1 MEPTNKPPVGK
12 LAGNKAAQDPTVVEF
27 LPDADEI
34 ERRPLPRI
42 ARMTLHVL
50 LAALVSFILFATLSK
65 VDKVVVARGKL
76 ITPSSNIIVQPL
88 ETSIIQSINVQV
100 GQVVKKG
107 QVLAVLDATF
117 AGADQA
123 DLRNRL
129 NSLDTQSKNL
139 EAELGGAKNPSKPSA
154 DADTQL
160 QARLSI
166 ERQANYQAQL
176 TRLEETVARL
186 RASLETNRKDQQLLE
201 SRVQYLREMEAMQE
215 KLVAQQYG
223 ARANYLA
230 AQDKRLEVERDMLNS
245 KNREHEIKREL
256 AGASA
261 EKAAFEKSWRQKAM
275 EDLLSTTRDRN
286 SVTEQLQKADRR
298 NKLITLLAPSDAVVL
313 DIAKLSLGSII
324 KEAEPLFT
332 LVPLGTELE
341 AEVQID
347 SVDVGYVKLND
358 KVHVKLDAFPF
369 QQHGTLSAEVR
380 TISEDA
386 FKREAGNL
394 GQGLDAY
401 YVSRI
406 GLGKTGLKKM
416 TEKARLLPGM
426 TLSAEIV
433 VGKRSVIS
441 YLLWPLTKA
450 LDESIREP

>member
-1 MEPTNKPPVGK
+1 MESTNKPPV
-12 LAGNKAAQDPTVVEF
+12 NKAAEDLTVVEF

-34 ERRPLPRI
+34 ERRPLPRL
-42 ARMTLHVL
+42 ARITLLVL
-50 LAALVSFILFATLSK
+50 VAGLFTFIIFASFAKI
-65 VDKVVVARGKL
+65 DKVVVARGKL
-76 ITPSSNIIVQPL
+76 VTPSSNIIVQPL
-88 ETSIIQSINVQV
+88 ETSIIQTINVQV

-123 DLRNRL
+123 ELKSRL
-129 NSLDTQSKNL
+129 SSLETQSKNL
-139 EAELGGAKNPSKPSA
+139 EAELGGAKNPNTPA
-154 DADTQL
+154 ANADTQL
-160 QARLSI
+160 QARLSL

-215 KLVAQQYG
+215 KLVEQQYG

-230 AQDKRLEVERDMLNS
+230 AQDKRLEVEREMLNT
-245 KNREHEIKREL
+245 KNRENEIKREL
-256 AGASA
+256 AGSTA

-298 NKLITLLAPSDAVVL
+298 NKLITLVAPSDAVVL

-332 LVPLGTELE
+332 LVPVGTELE

-347 SVDVGYVKLND
+347 SVDVGYIKLHD

-386 FKREAGNL
+386 FKRDAGNL

-401 YVSRI
+401 YVSRLGI
-406 GLGKTGLKKM
+406 GKVGLKKM

-433 VGKRSVIS
+433 VGKRSVMS

-450 LDESIREP
+450 LDEGLREP